1 MPNYRQ
7 QTTGNLGTVSAC
19 ASCYSSLSLCFSS
32 VSANELCCGNSTSVT
47 VFVAGTGITTLA
59 SVTGFLYTTSALDVE
74 AAVGFYSDDLS
85 GGCNPP
91 PVGTLSYNYYI
102 AKGCP
107 GSNYEGFDRKVKTTA
122 TLTSDGTPAGSN
134 MFTDNGSSWWIDSTS
149 TETAYNANLNCGCG
163 SGNTCPSADCYS
175 LDISNKTIYPNCN
188 PSISTP
194 VTYQYEIFSD
204 GSMEGTNTPSG
215 YSYINEAGEPSGFLS
230 LIANEEII
238 ICAKLDSVIVYHG
251 ATILSGGTEPCNI
264 EA

>member
-7 QTTGNLGTVSAC
+7 QTSGGLGTVSAC

-32 VSANELCCGNSTSVT
+32 VSADELCCGNSTSVT
-47 VFVAGTGITTLA
+47 VFVAGAGVTTLA
-59 SVTGFLYTTSALDVE
+59 SVTGLLYTTSALDVE

-91 PVGTLSYNYYI
+91 
-102 AKGCP
+102 
-107 GSNYEGFDRKVKTTA
+107 
-122 TLTSDGTPAGSN
+122 
-134 MFTDNGSSWWIDSTS
+134 NGEVI
-149 TETAYNANLNCGCG
+149 N
-163 SGNTCPSADCYS
+163 
-175 LDISNKTIYPNCN
+175 
-188 PSISTP
+188 TP

-204 GSMEGTNTPSG
+204 GSMEGTNTPAG

-230 LIANEEII
+230 LIANEEKI